1 MSVFEDQAG
10 AEESTRMA
18 GNYVKDN
25 LASLMLNPLEITA
38 GEVSTHELNLIKL
51 GVREVKQ

>member
-25 LASLMLNPLEITA
+25 LASLMPHPLEITA

>member
-1 MSVFEDQAG
+1 VSVFEDQAG

-25 LASLMLNPLEITA
+25 LVSLMPHPLEITA
-38 GEVSTHELNLIKL
+38 GEVSIHELHLIKL
-51 GVREVKQ
+51 AVREVKQ